1 LPGAFFVEVTGQVVE
16 VMHVV
21 VKEIVTEIFV
31 REPLLDGDT
40 EIKVHGCCPGVRKG
54 EVKGRKFLSRSKR
67 PASKACG

>member
-16 VMHVV
+16 VMRVV

-40 EIKVHGCCPGVRKG
+40 KIKVRGCCPGAHEG
-54 EVKGRKFLSRSKR
+54 EVKGGKFLSRSKR